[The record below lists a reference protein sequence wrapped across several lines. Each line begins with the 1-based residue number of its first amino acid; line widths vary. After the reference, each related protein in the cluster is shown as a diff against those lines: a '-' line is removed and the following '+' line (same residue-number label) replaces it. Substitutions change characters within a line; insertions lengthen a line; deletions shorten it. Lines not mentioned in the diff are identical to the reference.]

1 MVREGVSKEAYI
13 KDELTDQLKLWI
25 GVSIPLGIF
34 LFLLLSILDWF
45 ATPELFSFFLKVRLS
60 ISALLLLAW
69 LINRFTRNQA
79 IQYTLTVAGAFMC
92 AVAIEIMVIHLGGYS
107 SGYYVGLGLVV
118 IVVLGLVPVELWVAL
133 VVVVEVFLVYL
144 VPILLT
150 QKIDDLPLFINNL
163 FFLSSISIISV
174 VWRYLDQKRLVG
186 ELSLRY
192 DLRQKQ
198 KELQEYSDS
207 LEQLVEQ
214 RTKELKKSEK
224 MLRAMFE
231 HANDGILIMD
241 ETGAITDANKRACEI
256 LGFSKE
262 DLSSLSIYLL
272 DQSKDKDLWRE
283 RINRLI
289 AGEPLI
295 FETTYRRDGRKVFL
309 EISASAVKMEE
320 ITMIQAFVRDITE
333 KKRTQKRLLQ
343 SQKMESVVVLTG
355 GLAHDFNNMLSV
367 ILGYIE
373 VALMDPSLKPELR
386 DKLEKAEKSAESAAQ
401 LVKKLLRFARKGEK
415 RRELRSFDLNQTIG
429 DALDLVSRNLPSG
442 IVLKTELLAENPMV
456 KGDSNDIEQVVINL
470 VLNAKDAMPEGGEI
484 KVRTNIDLLPQEIVK
499 VESVEPDGYVHLSVL
514 DTGTGIPDEMV
525 PRIFDP
531 FFTTKEKGSG
541 TGLGLAMVYAIVKEH
556 HGYILVESEEGKGSV
571 FHVYLSL
578 DLDSTAS

>member
-429 DALDLVSRNLPSG
+429 DALDLVSRNLPYE
-442 IVLKTELLAENPMV
+442 ILLKTELLAENPIV
-456 KGDSNDIEQVVINL
+456 RGDSNDIEQVVINL

-484 KVRTNIDLLPQEIVK
+484 KVRTNIDPLPQEIVK

-514 DTGTGIPDEMV
+514 DTGTGIPEEMG

-571 FHVYLSL
+571 FHVYLPL
-578 DLDSTAS
+578 DLDSAAS

>member
-429 DALDLVSRNLPSG
+429 DALDLVSRNLPYE
-442 IVLKTELLAENPMV
+442 IVLKTELLAENPIV
-456 KGDSNDIEQVVINL
+456 RGDSNDIEQVVINL

-484 KVRTNIDLLPQEIVK
+484 KVRTNIDPLPQEIVK

-514 DTGTGIPDEMV
+514 DTGTGIPEEMG

-531 FFTTKEKGSG
+531 FFTTKEKGQVQAWAWLWS
-541 TGLGLAMVYAIVKEH
+541 MP
-556 HGYILVESEEGKGSV
+556 
-571 FHVYLSL
+571 
-578 DLDSTAS
+578 

>member
-556 HGYILVESEEGKGSV
+556 HG
-571 FHVYLSL
+571 
-578 DLDSTAS
+578 

>member
-442 IVLKTELLAENPMV
+442 IVLKTELLAENPVV
-456 KGDSNDIEQVVINL
+456 KGDPNDIEQVVINL

-484 KVRTNIDLLPQEIVK
+484 KVRTNIDPLPQEIVK

-571 FHVYLSL
+571 FHVYLPL

>member
-415 RRELRSFDLNQTIG
+415 RRELRSFGLNQTIG
-429 DALDLVSRNLPSG
+429 DALDLVSRNLPYE
-442 IVLKTELLAENPMV
+442 IVLKTELLAENPIV
-456 KGDSNDIEQVVINL
+456 RGDSNDIEQVVINL

-484 KVRTNIDLLPQEIVK
+484 KVRTNIDPLPQEIVK

-514 DTGTGIPDEMV
+514 DTGTGIPEEMG

-531 FFTTKEKGSG
+531 FFTTKEKGQVQAWAWLWS
-541 TGLGLAMVYAIVKEH
+541 MP
-556 HGYILVESEEGKGSV
+556 
-571 FHVYLSL
+571 
-578 DLDSTAS
+578 